1 MIVPQFV
8 FVSLR
13 RPNTIN
19 FSDGSGG
26 GGISPM
32 CASSSPLF
40 IFFHFVVALPPTDG
54 LRLPVIRKPTTGSVW
69 RSVLSIVKMVEFN
82 QNSLPV
88 AIQCLQQ
95 AEIINKNEDTR
106 KPQRGSKNFFFSSLS
121 FGYFCC
127 RSRPTPNAYTLNV
140 NQPPY
145 DQCVFGVWHSSSN
158 RPTDR
163 IGVTGLNVRSVFC
176 LPARVSV
183 DHR

>member
-19 FSDGSGG
+19 FSDGGGG

-32 CASSSPLF
+32 CASSSLLYF
-40 IFFHFVVALPPTDG
+40 FFHFVVALPPTDG

-106 KPQRGSKNFFFSSLS
+106 KPQRGSKTFFFLLSLLVI
-121 FGYFCC
+121 FVVVHV
-127 RSRPTPNAYTLNV
+127 L
-140 NQPPY
+140 
-145 DQCVFGVWHSSSN
+145 
-158 RPTDR
+158 
-163 IGVTGLNVRSVFC
+163 
-176 LPARVSV
+176 
-183 DHR
+183 HRMRTHLT